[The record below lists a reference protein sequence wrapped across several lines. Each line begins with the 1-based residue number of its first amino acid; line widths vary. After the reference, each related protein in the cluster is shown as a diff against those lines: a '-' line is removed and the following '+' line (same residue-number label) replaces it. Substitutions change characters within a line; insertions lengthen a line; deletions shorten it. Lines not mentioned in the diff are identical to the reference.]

1 MGYVLSQLG
10 DDGKV
15 HPIAYGGRALHNH
28 EFRWHITDKKG
39 IVLVEAMKQYHLY
52 LANTSFTVYTD
63 TISVKW
69 LKQIIDC
76 QGRLGR

>member
-15 HPIAYGGRALHNH
+15 HPKAYGGRALHIN

-39 IVLVEAMKQYHLY
+39 IVLVEALKQYRLY
-52 LANTSFTVYTD
+52 LANTSITVYTD
-63 TISVKW
+63 NISVKW
-69 LKQIIDC
+69 LKQIIKLP
-76 QGRLGR
+76 GKTW